1 MAESAPMLNVVG
13 LHAWYGESHILQGV
27 DLEVR
32 AGEVVT
38 LLGRNGAGKT
48 TTLRSI
54 MGIVQQRS
62 GSVSFDGVETI
73 KLGSDRIARLGLAY
87 CPEERGIFASLDVRE
102 NLFLPPRIGDG
113 GLSTD
118 QVLDLFPNL
127 RERMSSPGASLSG
140 GEQQMLAIGRIL
152 RTGARLLLLDEP
164 TEGLAPVIVQQIGRT
179 ISRLKADGFTIL
191 LVEQNFRWA
200 AELADRFYVM
210 EHGRVI
216 DGFANAQLAANAA
229 KLQDYLGL

>member
-32 AGEVVT
+32 ASEVVT

-87 CPEERGIFASLDVRE
+87 CPEERGILARK
-102 NLFLPPRIGDG
+102 
-113 GLSTD
+113 
-118 QVLDLFPNL
+118 
-127 RERMSSPGASLSG
+127 ERTQGC
-140 GEQQMLAIGRIL
+140 E
-152 RTGARLLLLDEP
+152 
-164 TEGLAPVIVQQIGRT
+164 
-179 ISRLKADGFTIL
+179 
-191 LVEQNFRWA
+191 
-200 AELADRFYVM
+200 
-210 EHGRVI
+210 
-216 DGFANAQLAANAA
+216 
-229 KLQDYLGL
+229 